1 MSDQSSKE
9 LSSREISSREISSRE
24 ISSPNQGL
32 DVSRRI
38 KELREILGISSFDLA
53 KEANILYETYCKYE
67 NGELDI
73 PISVLY
79 TIACHLGT
87 DVTVLLT
94 GEEARMD
101 SAAVCRKGKGVQI
114 ERYPGYEFSS
124 LAYNFKN
131 RTMEPLLVQLD
142 STKTPADPVSHS
154 GQEFNFVVEGRIK
167 ITVGKT
173 EHILNAGDSIYFDAR
188 LPHGQSAVN
197 GTAQFITIIQ
207 E

>member
-1 MSDQSSKE
+1 MNE
-9 LSSREISSREISSRE
+9 LF
-24 ISSPNQGL
+24 
-32 DVSRRI
+32 DVPQRI
-38 KELREILGISSFDLA
+38 KELREILGISAFDLA
-53 KEANILYETYCKYE
+53 KESNISYEIYCKYE

-79 TIACHLGT
+79 TIAVHLGT

-142 STKTPADPVSHS
+142 SAKPQAQPVSHS
-154 GQEFNFVVEGRIK
+154 GQEFNFVVEGMVK

-173 EHILNAGDSIYFDAR
+173 EHILSAGDSIYFDAR

>member
-1 MSDQSSKE
+1 MNEKAAHVPD
-9 LSSREISSREISSRE
+9 
-24 ISSPNQGL
+24 
-32 DVSRRI
+32 RI
-38 KELREILGISSFDLA
+38 KELREILDISAFDLA
-53 KEANILYETYCKYE
+53 RDIDISFEVYKSYE

-79 TIACHLGT
+79 TIASRLGT

-114 ERYPGYEFSS
+114 ERYLGYEFSS

-131 RTMEPLLVQLD
+131 RTIEPLLVTLD
-142 STKTPADPVSHS
+142 SSRPPAAQVSHS
-154 GQEFNFVVEGRIK
+154 GQEFNFVVEGQVK
-167 ITVGKT
+167 VTVVKT

-188 LPHGQSAVN
+188 LPHSQSAVN
-197 GTAQFITIIQ
+197 GTAQFLTIIQ

>member
-1 MSDQSSKE
+1 MNEK
-9 LSSREISSREISSRE
+9 LVHISE
-24 ISSPNQGL
+24 
-32 DVSRRI
+32 RI
-38 KELREILGISSFDLA
+38 KELREILEISALDMAKDTGIPF
-53 KEANILYETYCKYE
+53 ETYIKYE
-67 NGELDI
+67 SGELDI

-79 TIACHLGT
+79 TIANRLGT

-124 LAYNFKN
+124 LAYNFKH
-131 RTMEPLLVQLD
+131 RTMEPLLVLLD
-142 STKTPADPVSHS
+142 SSKPEAAQVSHS
-154 GQEFNFVVEGRIK
+154 GQEFNYVVEGRVK
-167 ITVGKT
+167 VTVGKT
-173 EHILNAGDSIYFDAR
+173 EHILSAGDSIYFDAR